1 MCNLLRCRC
10 DDIVRALQSEAEVN
24 LDELWRST
32 FKECSN
38 HQRLIG
44 PEAFGYIKS
53 ELVLA
58 CFLQ

>member
-1 MCNLLRCRC
+1 M
-10 DDIVRALQSEAEVN
+10 RALQSEAEVN